1 MIAKLNPAWKYLWSW
16 TFSTPWAKPLIT
28 PLTFKNSSKLHF
40 FYTSI
45 ITQAYY
51 YSKKWRI
58 TLPLPSNQI
67 ALKKSQVILPCLT
80 IANIYLQETYC
91 RVTTVSVKHKYYQGL
106 GTPRMPVEHKCLK
119 NKKSWKQN
127 LTFWAFL
134 FCEASGSDLTL
145 CTLQRTSN
153 NSSLRL
159 KSLYTTLPSSG
170 AWYSEGSSLS
180 SWSSLGSFPRENE

>member
-1 MIAKLNPAWKYLWSW
+1 M
-16 TFSTPWAKPLIT
+16 
-28 PLTFKNSSKLHF
+28 
-40 FYTSI
+40 SI
-45 ITQAYY
+45 ITQAHY

-106 GTPRMPVEHKCLK
+106 GIPRMPVEHKCLK
-119 NKKSWKQN
+119 KKQKQTNQPKKAENKIF
-127 LTFWAFL
+127 TFWAFL

-180 SWSSLGSFPRENE
+180 S